1 MGNSH
6 VKGYNHSRKAGNRGD
21 VWKHFILTVIARNI
35 SLASDSIHFMDCH
48 AGAPVHI
55 LSKGGEWQQ
64 GVKCLIDRETNDN
77 FYVDTVK
84 KYWPEKY
91 PSAWLIV
98 ANVLAKRF
106 KRVQISLFDNSKEV
120 ACHYSD
126 EDLYNLKKRGYVP
139 ENVEVTF
146 CQDDGFT
153 RAVDKND
160 KDLTFLDPP
169 FSPNAARDRD
179 WNSLAETCKKLKR
192 QDQSFAAW
200 YPFFWPTKPL
210 KLLERTQCEAWQVLW
225 SDCGAK
231 PSRDLKGC
239 GVLLSD
245 NLAKLVKRRKQELE
259 ELADSMGWKLE
270 CQR

>member
-1 MGNSH
+1 M
-6 VKGYNHSRKAGNRGD
+6 
-21 VWKHFILTVIARNI
+21 
-35 SLASDSIHFMDCH
+35 
-48 AGAPVHI
+48 
-55 LSKGGEWQQ
+55 
-64 GVKCLIDRETNDN
+64 
-77 FYVDTVK
+77 
-84 KYWPEKY
+84 
-91 PSAWLIV
+91 
-98 ANVLAKRF
+98 
-106 KRVQISLFDNSKEV
+106 
-120 ACHYSD
+120 
-126 EDLYNLKKRGYVP
+126 
-139 ENVEVTF
+139 TF

-179 WNSLAETCKKLKR
+179 WNSLAETCKKLKC

-231 PSRDLKGC
+231 PSQDLKGC

-245 NLAKLVKRRKQELE
+245 NLAKLVKGRNR
-259 ELADSMGWKLE
+259 ELAELAGSMGWELE